1 MKMAKASQA
10 DIEMAIALESAL
22 DVLESWPPAM
32 PEAIQRINGDLNYEY
47 FDRDNVRYEYFDRDN
62 DEQCGRAL
70 RHLLEIIERGSLSRV
85 VYGLQVL
92 LDPANKLVDPD
103 ADTLEHHPDAVAA
116 QAQIAELTRQRDELL
131 AALES
136 LVREHDAVF
145 TGRNDGAQD
154 SYYNAHPGRAIAYRI
169 ARAVIASVKGA
180 A

>member
-22 DVLESWPPAM
+22 DVLERWPPAM
-32 PEAIQRINGDLNYEY
+32 PEAIQRIDGDRE
-47 FDRDNVRYEYFDRDN
+47 YEYFDRDN

-116 QAQIAELTRQRDELL
+116 QTQIAELTRQRDELL